1 MAKNLKINDLK
12 QQQIKAL
19 SEEELLEVLEVMVV
33 RDAKSLTQILHLL
46 RDPENKRKWK
56 WELEPSNHSN
66 LVLIFY
72 TQ

>member
-19 SEEELLEVLEVMVV
+19 SEEELLADLEVMVV

-46 RDPENKRKWK
+46 GNPENKRK
-56 WELEPSNHSN
+56 
-66 LVLIFY
+66 
-72 TQ
+72 